1 MMTNDEAFELI
12 KKALDEVSEGA
23 SESLTMDTHL
33 LEDDILDSLDAMS
46 FMFELEK
53 MLGKSLA
60 VDEEFSDFKIT
71 TLIDLMQK

>member
-1 MMTNDEAFELI
+1 MTNDEAFELI
-12 KKALDEVSEGA
+12 KQALDEVSEGA

-53 MLGKSLA
+53 LLGKSLA

>member
-12 KKALDEVSEGA
+12 KKALDEVSEWA

>member
-33 LEDDILDSLDAMS
+33 LEDVLDSLDAMS